1 MTIGMYG
8 SRSAAF
14 GASAAKNGA
23 GNGRTAINDGLTPGQ
38 ILRRVWARRHLLIR
52 VTCLVFAAVALFVF
66 LMTPRYT
73 ASARVLIE
81 APPGPLIVNSR
92 DALPMLPA
100 VVDRE
105 KLASEIQVLLSRA
118 LADQVIQ
125 ELN

>member
-8 SRSAAF
+8 SRAAAY
-14 GASAAKNGA
+14 GATAAKNGA
-23 GNGRTAINDGLTPGQ
+23 GNGRAAINDGLTPVQ

-81 APPGPLIVNSR
+81 APPGPLINTR
-92 DALPMLPA
+92 DALPMLPP